1 LVNLDEIIPLD
12 VLAPTLQPLC
22 ACKFFF
28 DDEASYSGLASLEA
42 LNTIWLDSIDLSDA
56 FTRRPFFFSHQG
68 KAHRRHNIG
77 PNLELKEPGDDFQK
91 KGKLYPPQTRFL
103 GLA

>member
-56 FTRRPFFFSHQG
+56 FTRRPFFFRIKEKLIEDTTSAPTWSSRNPETIFRRRASYIH
-68 KAHRRHNIG
+68 HR
-77 PNLELKEPGDDFQK
+77 LDSS
-91 KGKLYPPQTRFL
+91 
-103 GLA
+103 A